1 MQGYRLPRFL
11 IVVMALLLCVLS
23 SCGAPGVSP
32 NGVEKNMDSDSSSS
46 SITAES
52 LASAVISQT
61 PVDNMTRLEP
71 QTISLHYDFD
81 LSLLSDYAVYMS
93 ALNTSADEVAI
104 FFLEAGA
111 DSQEIIRALNAH
123 IQLKMQTFQTLAPA
137 EYQKLSH
144 ARLLS
149 AENCIA
155 LLVCPKID
163 TAYSVLM
170 SSPCFSAAVSSTS
183 NKKALF

>member
-1 MQGYRLPRFL
+1 MQGRYIPRFL
-11 IVVMALLLCVLS
+11 ILVTVLLCVLS
-23 SCGAPGVSP
+23 SCGAPGTSP
-32 NGVEKNMDSDSSSS
+32 SEADKSMKQEESSFA
-46 SITAES
+46 ITAES
-52 LASAVISQT
+52 LASAVINQT

-81 LSLLSDYAVYMS
+81 LSLLSDCAVYMS
-93 ALNTSADEVAI
+93 ARNTSADEVAI
-104 FFLEAGA
+104 FFLKQDA
-111 DSQEIIRALNAH
+111 DSQTVIRALNAH
-123 IQLKMQTFQTLAPA
+123 IQLRMQTFQTLAPA

-149 AENCIA
+149 SGNYIA

-163 TAYSVLM
+163 TAYSILLG
-170 SSPCFSAAVSSTS
+170 SPYFLTTVDTTS